1 MLWKRLNNLLVSDD
15 EGNEEK
21 LYVNLTAVGK
31 KIMAVLLLTLY

>member
-1 MLWKRLNNLLVSDD
+1 MLWKRTYNLLVSDD

-21 LYVNLTAVGK
+21 LYVNLTAV